1 MKLKTFEQFVTE
13 SLNEINHIKEENDFK
28 KIYIALDDSDLEGD
42 DFSYKKFCSS
52 NFFIPLTK
60 STTDL
65 DPDLPV
71 LNYSNE
77 TINHFWDSLNKDN
90 IYNLPKYSE
99 EVSKKERFH
108 QLVGQHENVP
118 LSVFTKNHA
127 INYLQFPVIA
137 KPSDNHSGL
146 GIQVFKTAQ
155 ELQDSD
161 GDFSVFSEFVDKA
174 EEHRF
179 MVFNGELIA
188 WMERKP
194 LNQKAKT
201 GEGDK
206 DGEMD
211 FAYEYKIDEVPPTEY
226 KEVIK
231 KFVELFPDLPFMT
244 LDVMKG
250 KDDNVYIIEINSKAG
265 MPFDITVK
273 LYRNIFK
280 DFYGK
285 NVGPDSDKN
294 LEMMAT
300 ELKQKTLEKEKGK
313 FTINDASKV

>member
-1 MKLKTFEQFVTE
+1 MKLKTFEQFVIE
-13 SLNEINHIKEENDFK
+13 SSKLVENLMEENDFQK
-28 KIYIALDDSDLEGD
+28 VYIALDDSDLEGD

-52 NFFIPLTK
+52 NFFKPLTK

-65 DPDLPV
+65 DPNLPI
-71 LNYSNE
+71 LNYSND
-77 TINHFWDSLNKDN
+77 TINHFWTDLNKEN

-108 QLVGQHENVP
+108 QIVGQHENIP

-127 INYLQFPVIA
+127 TNYLAFPVIA

-161 GDFSVFSEFVDKA
+161 GDFSVFSEFVDKS

-179 MVFNGELIA
+179 MIFNGEIMA

-211 FAYEYKIDEVPPTEY
+211 FAYEYKVDDRPSTEY
-226 KEVIK
+226 IDVIK
-231 KFVELFPDLPFMT
+231 KFVELFPDLPYMT

-250 KDDNVYIIEINSKAG
+250 KDDRVYIIEINSKAG
-265 MPFDITVK
+265 MPFDITTK
-273 LYRNIFK
+273 LYKNIFK

-313 FTINDASKV
+313 FTMQNRKI